1 MSFRFRIPS
10 IANNDNP
17 CRSNGILTAITALT
31 AITNPWLVMACSCY
45 ARLRAEDVYMT
56 NVGNVTKYLKQILLH
71 LNWRQYISGNKGNVG
86 K

>member
-1 MSFRFRIPS
+1 MSFKQYTFTRKTVPTPHI
-10 IANNDNP
+10 
-17 CRSNGILTAITALT
+17 
-31 AITNPWLVMACSCY
+31 ITNPWLVMACSCY
-45 ARLRAEDVYMT
+45 ARLRAEDFYMT